1 MRKRICA
8 LLLCL
13 MGVVLC
19 ACTAGNRG
27 ASVEMCIRDSFPHA
41 LLAACQTHRRMRCWA
56 LACRALCGSARG
68 CVGAVSFSRPDGGI
82 AARQSATWAPAIPV
96 LRALA
101 LCL

>member
-1 MRKRICA
+1 MSRRECVSMRPFSLARIRPIAPLGVPSNA
-8 LLLCL
+8 LR
-13 MGVVLC
+13 
-19 ACTAGNRG
+19 AYR
-27 ASVEMCIRDSFPHA
+27 FPHA

-82 AARQSATWAPAIPV
+82 AARQSATWAPAIAV
-96 LRALA
+96 LCALA